1 MTPCEE
7 WTSKGVLAEI
17 KRIDADMPN
26 RSLAFVLGAGASVSS
41 GILAGVDLASG
52 WLKEIHGRHCLDGQ
66 ALEAWVASG
75 QTSIDGLTME
85 NIAQYYPQI
94 FEKCFG
100 NDPDSG
106 FAALEQLM
114 ERAEP
119 YLGYSLLAEIIDKT
133 RHKVVVTTN
142 FDNLVADALSIH
154 NRKPPLIVGHESLA
168 GFVRP
173 RLRRPLVAKIHRD
186 LMLDPKN
193 DAEGVG
199 CLAQGWADALEPL
212 FQNFTPLFI
221 GYGGNDGSLM
231 GFLNKLPQG
240 AILGRPIW
248 CKRKDTVLPEA
259 VQTFLEKHR
268 GVVCTIE
275 GFNEF
280 MLALV
285 QILIPD
291 FDLAGHC
298 NGVEQLGKQ
307 RAEKLRQQAQQIQ
320 QAHAGNGPEAN
331 ESHLKQDMINALKD
345 DSNWWTWEMRAQ
357 GEKDP
362 DKRDAIY
369 RKALDVLP
377 HSAEL
382 AGAYALFLKNIRK
395 DYHRAEK
402 FYEKSLEIDPRHA
415 GCTVN
420 YAFFLENIRQDYD
433 EAERFYK
440 KAVGL
445 DPRHAGCAGAYATFL
460 ANIRKDSDGAE
471 QFFKKSLK
479 LDPNHAGRTGNY
491 AAFLANIRKDYD
503 GAERLYKKALEL
515 DPNDANHAGNYC
527 QFLLAQGEQARGKE
541 LLKRAFSLT
550 PPTPAVE
557 LELWFYGLAHFP
569 AEYPQAEQKIRTLL
583 AEGARSNG
591 WNFQNNIARA
601 ETDGHP
607 NIPLLRELADAI
619 SETNLHAA

>member
-1 MTPCEE
+1 M
-7 WTSKGVLAEI
+7 AAI
-17 KRIDADMPN
+17 KQIDADMPD
-26 RSLAFVLGAGASVSS
+26 RSLAFVLGAGASVTS
-41 GILAGVDLASG
+41 GIPAGMTLATG
-52 WLKEIHGRHCLDGQ
+52 WLKEMHGRHCLDGQ

-75 QTSIDGLTME
+75 QPSIDGLTIE

-168 GFVRP
+168 GFARP

-186 LMLDPKN
+186 LMLHPKN
-193 DAEGVG
+193 DAQGVG
-199 CLAQGWADALEPL
+199 CLAQGWADALKQL

-231 GFLNKLPQG
+231 GFLNNLPQG

-248 CKRKDTVLPEA
+248 CKRKDTVLSET
-259 VQTFLEKHR
+259 VQTFLEIHR

-275 GFNEF
+275 GFDEF
-280 MLALV
+280 MFPLMQTLV
-285 QILIPD
+285 PD

-307 RAEKLRQQAQQIQ
+307 RAEKLRQQAEQIQ
-320 QAHAGNGPEAN
+320 QAHAGNGLEAN
-331 ESHLKQDMINALKD
+331 ESHLKQDMTDTLKND
-345 DSNWWTWEMRAQ
+345 FNWWTWEMRAQ

-369 RKALDVLP
+369 RKALAALP
-377 HSAEL
+377 SNAEL
-382 AGAYALFLKNIRK
+382 AGTYAIFLKDIRK
-395 DYHRAEK
+395 DYDTAERFHK
-402 FYEKSLEIDPRHA
+402 KALELAPNDGRHA
-415 GCTVN
+415 GN
-420 YAFFLENIRQDYD
+420 YAVFLY
-433 EAERFYK
+433 
-440 KAVGL
+440 G
-445 DPRHAGCAGAYATFL
+445 
-460 ANIRKDSDGAE
+460 
-471 QFFKKSLK
+471 
-479 LDPNHAGRTGNY
+479 
-491 AAFLANIRKDYD
+491 IRKDYD
-503 GAERLYKKALEL
+503 GAERFYKKALELAPDHSTHTGNYAVFLNEIRKDYDGAEQFYKKALEL
-515 DPNDANHAGNYC
+515 DPNDANRTGNYAIFLCNIRKDYNGAERLYKKALELAPNDANHTGNYC

-541 LLKRAFSLT
+541 LLKRAFSLN
-550 PPTPAVE
+550 PSGFALQ
-557 LELWFYGLAHFP
+557 LELWFCCLAHFP

-591 WNFQNNIARA
+591 GDFRDNIARA
-601 ETDGHP
+601 EADGHP

-619 SETNLHAA
+619 SETTQHAA